1 MMRFIFLLAF
11 SLWATSPALAQHVHN
26 PIPWV
31 ESVVSSMTSVLKPA
45 VTYAGPTGNA
55 SIALKTSTAAS
66 VFVAAATP
74 AATSYWL
81 ETIKHQGISAFNANP
96 GSYQVFRNV
105 KSFGAKGMPQI
116 FSLTSSLMR
125 M

>member
-1 MMRFIFLLAF
+1 MG
-11 SLWATSPALAQHVHN
+11 PAVAEPVHD

-31 ESVVSSMTSVLKPA
+31 ESVVSSMTSVLQPA

-66 VFVAAATP
+66 PFVAAATP
-74 AATSYWL
+74 ATAPYWL
-81 ETIKHQGISAFNANP
+81 ETIKHQGIAAFNANP
-96 GSYQVFRNV
+96 SSYQVFRNV
-105 KSFGAKGMPQI
+105 KSFGAKGISQNCSPT
-116 FSLTSSLMR
+116 SLLMR

>member
-1 MMRFIFLLAF
+1 MMWSIFFVSF
-11 SLWATSPALAQHVHN
+11 SLWATSPTLAQHVHN

-31 ESVVSSMTSVLKPA
+31 ESVVSSMTSALKPA

-74 AATSYWL
+74 AATPYWL
-81 ETIKHQGISAFNANP
+81 ETIKHQGIAAFNANP
-96 GSYQVFRNV
+96 SSYQVFRNV
-105 KSFGAKGMPQI
+105 KSFGAKGMPCRKV
-116 FSLTSSLMR
+116 FF
-125 M
+125 